1 MENKIIIL
9 KASSLI
15 PQYFL
20 EKYQSM
26 FVRQKEQGLILLPPG
41 FEYVASIDDNCEV
54 KIIEDVE
61 VVNEPHELDIYIGK
75 EGD

>member
-15 PQYFL
+15 PKYLL

-41 FEYVASIDDNCEV
+41 FEYVVSIDSDCEV

-61 VVNEPHELDIYIGK
+61 IVNESSMLDIYIGK
-75 EGD
+75 